1 MAHQSLYRR
10 YRPRRFVEVR
20 GQEHVVRA
28 LRNSVRTGTE
38 GHAYLFSGPRGTGK
52 TSTAR
57 ILAKALNCEDL
68 RDGEPCCECSSCVE
82 MEAGRSFDLFELD
95 AASNNGVDS
104 IRDLVERAA
113 VASPGRTKMYILDEV
128 HMLTAGASNAL
139 LKTLEEPPE
148 HVCFVLATTDPQKV
162 LPTIRSRTQ
171 HYDFQLLS
179 AGELTD
185 YVRWIAADAPL
196 DVDDESV
203 AYVVREG
210 HGSARDTLSA
220 LDQVVAAGGV
230 ITRDL
235 PVDQLL
241 GAIAAGDSGAAVLAV
256 SDALALGH
264 DPRVLAESFLAEL
277 RDAFLLSLG
286 VEVTH
291 LVDADAERLGEWAR
305 TLGTPVLTRAVE
317 AVGSALVDMR
327 QAADPRVPLDVAM
340 VRLCVGAPTAGGAAG
355 PAPAGRGSG
364 DEAVVADLVRRVE
377 ALERAL
383 ADGAVAGGAGAGG
396 GGAGGGGSR
405 SRRAA
410 AAPERTAASGPP
422 PADADAGEGSSNAGS
437 DAASATGSGSRS
449 GPEHARAAL
458 AEMRA
463 RRSGADSKGDRSPAR
478 PGPSAPASPGP
489 APSVAPRPSARPA
502 AAPEAPAAPAAPAV
516 PSSPPPRPAAEK
528 DPTPSANPETTA
540 ADRSLPPAPP
550 SDSVAVTAGSAP
562 LDRDGLTVVFGDRV
576 VPQLK
581 GVAKAIYASGHF
593 VAVTGRGVV
602 FTLPNAATVERAEKF
617 RPDVESMIGAE
628 VGSPV
633 RLLLVDET
641 DPAAVADATGGPGR
655 SAASSTSA
663 SAPTPTPTQTP
674 TPPRGRT
681 TPRTRS
687 EEPAVA
693 VPEPTTAPD
702 PVEPTG
708 DDDESSIIDVHDL
721 EDADVA
727 ATGVEKLTQAFPG
740 AVLVDGADGA
750 S

>member
-463 RRSGADSKGDRSPAR
+463 RRSGADSKGD
-478 PGPSAPASPGP
+478 
-489 APSVAPRPSARPA
+489 
-502 AAPEAPAAPAAPAV
+502 
-516 PSSPPPRPAAEK
+516 
-528 DPTPSANPETTA
+528 
-540 ADRSLPPAPP
+540 
-550 SDSVAVTAGSAP
+550 
-562 LDRDGLTVVFGDRV
+562 
-576 VPQLK
+576 
-581 GVAKAIYASGHF
+581 
-593 VAVTGRGVV
+593 
-602 FTLPNAATVERAEKF
+602 
-617 RPDVESMIGAE
+617 
-628 VGSPV
+628 
-633 RLLLVDET
+633 
-641 DPAAVADATGGPGR
+641 
-655 SAASSTSA
+655 
-663 SAPTPTPTQTP
+663 
-674 TPPRGRT
+674 
-681 TPRTRS
+681 
-687 EEPAVA
+687 
-693 VPEPTTAPD
+693 
-702 PVEPTG
+702 
-708 DDDESSIIDVHDL
+708 
-721 EDADVA
+721 
-727 ATGVEKLTQAFPG
+727 
-740 AVLVDGADGA
+740 
-750 S
+750 

>member
-179 AGELTD
+179 AAELTD

-230 ITRDL
+230 ITREL

-383 ADGAVAGGAGAGG
+383 ADGAVAGGGGGGGGAGAGG
-396 GGAGGGGSR
+396 GAR

-550 SDSVAVTAGSAP
+550 SDSVAVTAGSAT

-641 DPAAVADATGGPGR
+641 DPAAVADATGEPGR
-655 SAASSTSA
+655 SAASSTPA
-663 SAPTPTPTQTP
+663 STPTPP
-674 TPPRGRT
+674 PPRGRT
-681 TPRTRS
+681 APPTRS

-727 ATGVEKLTQAFPG
+727 ASGVEKLTQAFPG

>member
-162 LPTIRSRTQ
+162 LPPIRRRTQ
-171 HYDFQLLS
+171 HSDFQLQS
-179 AGELTD
+179 AAELTD
-185 YVRWIAADAPL
+185 YVRWIAQDAPL
-196 DVDDESV
+196 DVDEDSI

-364 DEAVVADLVRRVE
+364 DEAVVTDLVRRVE

-383 ADGAVAGGAGAGG
+383 ADGAVAGGGGAGAGG
-396 GGAGGGGSR
+396 GGAR

-489 APSVAPRPSARPA
+489 APSVAPRPSARSA
-502 AAPEAPAAPAAPAV
+502 AAPEAPEAPAASAV

-581 GVAKAIYASGHF
+581 GVAKAIYSSGHF
-593 VAVTGRGVV
+593 VAVTGRGAV

-641 DPAAVADATGGPGR
+641 DPAAVADATGEPGR
-655 SAASSTSA
+655 SAASSTPA
-663 SAPTPTPTQTP
+663 STPTPP
-674 TPPRGRT
+674 PPRGRT
-681 TPRTRS
+681 APPTRS

-727 ATGVEKLTQAFPG
+727 ASGVEKLTQAFPG

>member
-1 MAHQSLYRR
+1 VAHQSLYRR

-68 RDGEPCCECSSCVE
+68 HDGEPCCECSSCVE

-179 AGELTD
+179 AAELTD

-230 ITRDL
+230 ITREL

-383 ADGAVAGGAGAGG
+383 ADGAVAGGGGGGGGAGAGG
-396 GGAGGGGSR
+396 GAR

-489 APSVAPRPSARPA
+489 APSVAPRPSARSA
-502 AAPEAPAAPAAPAV
+502 AAPEAPEAPAASAV

-550 SDSVAVTAGSAP
+550 SDSVAVTAGSAT

-641 DPAAVADATGGPGR
+641 DPAAVADATGEPGR
-655 SAASSTSA
+655 SAASSTPA
-663 SAPTPTPTQTP
+663 STPTPP
-674 TPPRGRT
+674 PPRGRT
-681 TPRTRS
+681 APPTRS

-727 ATGVEKLTQAFPG
+727 ASGVEKLTQAFPG

>member
-38 GHAYLFSGPRGTGK
+38 GHAYLFSGPRGTGT

-68 RDGEPCCECSSCVE
+68 HDGEPCCECSSCVE

-179 AGELTD
+179 AAELTD

-383 ADGAVAGGAGAGG
+383 ADGAVAGGGGGGGGAGAGG
-396 GGAGGGGSR
+396 GAR

-489 APSVAPRPSARPA
+489 APSVAPRPSARSA
-502 AAPEAPAAPAAPAV
+502 AAPEAPEAPAASAV

-550 SDSVAVTAGSAP
+550 SDSVAVTAGSAT

-581 GVAKAIYASGHF
+581 GVAKAIYSSGHF

-727 ATGVEKLTQAFPG
+727 ASGVEKLTQAFPG

>member
-179 AGELTD
+179 AAELTD

-581 GVAKAIYASGHF
+581 GVAKAIYSSGHF
-593 VAVTGRGVV
+593 VAVTGRGAV

>member
-68 RDGEPCCECSSCVE
+68 HDGEPCCECSSCVE

-179 AGELTD
+179 AAELTD

-230 ITRDL
+230 ITREL

-383 ADGAVAGGAGAGG
+383 ADGAVAGGGGGGGGAGAGG
-396 GGAGGGGSR
+396 GAR

-489 APSVAPRPSARPA
+489 APSVAPRPSARSA
-502 AAPEAPAAPAAPAV
+502 AAPEAPEAPAASAV

-550 SDSVAVTAGSAP
+550 SDSVAVTAGSAT

-641 DPAAVADATGGPGR
+641 DPAAVADATGEPGR
-655 SAASSTSA
+655 SAASSTPA
-663 SAPTPTPTQTP
+663 STPTPP
-674 TPPRGRT
+674 PPRGRT
-681 TPRTRS
+681 APPTRS

-727 ATGVEKLTQAFPG
+727 ASGVEKLTQAFPG

>member
-179 AGELTD
+179 AAELTD

-230 ITRDL
+230 ITREL

-383 ADGAVAGGAGAGG
+383 ADGAVAGGGGGGGGAGAGG
-396 GGAGGGGSR
+396 GAR

-489 APSVAPRPSARPA
+489 APSVAPRPSARSA
-502 AAPEAPAAPAAPAV
+502 AAPEAPEAPAASAV

-550 SDSVAVTAGSAP
+550 SDSVAVTAGSAT

-641 DPAAVADATGGPGR
+641 DPAAVADATGEPGR
-655 SAASSTSA
+655 SAASSTPA
-663 SAPTPTPTQTP
+663 STPTPP
-674 TPPRGRT
+674 PPRGRT
-681 TPRTRS
+681 APPTRS

-727 ATGVEKLTQAFPG
+727 ASGVEKLTQAFPG

>member
-1 MAHQSLYRR
+1 VAHQSLYRR

-68 RDGEPCCECSSCVE
+68 HDGEPCCECSSCVE

-179 AGELTD
+179 AAELTD

-383 ADGAVAGGAGAGG
+383 ADGAVAGGGGGGGGAGAGG
-396 GGAGGGGSR
+396 GAR

-489 APSVAPRPSARPA
+489 APSVAPRPSARSA
-502 AAPEAPAAPAAPAV
+502 AAPEAPEAPAASAV

-550 SDSVAVTAGSAP
+550 SDSVAVTAGSAT

-641 DPAAVADATGGPGR
+641 DPAAVADATGEPGR
-655 SAASSTSA
+655 SAASSTPA
-663 SAPTPTPTQTP
+663 STPTPP
-674 TPPRGRT
+674 PPRGRT
-681 TPRTRS
+681 APPTRS

-727 ATGVEKLTQAFPG
+727 ASGVEKLTQAFPG

>member
-68 RDGEPCCECSSCVE
+68 HDGEPCCECSSCVE

-230 ITRDL
+230 ITREL

-581 GVAKAIYASGHF
+581 GVAKAIYSSGHF
-593 VAVTGRGVV
+593 VAVTGRGAV

-641 DPAAVADATGGPGR
+641 DPAAVADATGEPGR
-655 SAASSTSA
+655 SAASSTPA
-663 SAPTPTPTQTP
+663 STPTPP
-674 TPPRGRT
+674 PPRGRT
-681 TPRTRS
+681 APPTRS

>member
-1 MAHQSLYRR
+1 VAHQSLYRR

-179 AGELTD
+179 AAELTD

-230 ITRDL
+230 ITREL

-383 ADGAVAGGAGAGG
+383 ADGAVAGGGGGGGGAGAGG
-396 GGAGGGGSR
+396 GAR

-463 RRSGADSKGDRSPAR
+463 RRSGADSKGDRSPTR
-478 PGPSAPASPGP
+478 PGSSAPASPGP

-502 AAPEAPAAPAAPAV
+502 AAPAASAAPAAPAAPA
-516 PSSPPPRPAAEK
+516 PAAPTAATADRPPPA
-528 DPTPSANPETTA
+528 
-540 ADRSLPPAPP
+540 APP

-641 DPAAVADATGGPGR
+641 DPAAVADATGEPGR
-655 SAASSTSA
+655 SAASSTPA
-663 SAPTPTPTQTP
+663 STPTPP
-674 TPPRGRT
+674 PPRGRT
-681 TPRTRS
+681 APPTRS

>member
-1 MAHQSLYRR
+1 VAHQSLYRR

-179 AGELTD
+179 AAELTD

-230 ITRDL
+230 ITREL

-383 ADGAVAGGAGAGG
+383 ADGAVAGGGGGGGGAGAGG
-396 GGAGGGGSR
+396 GAR

-489 APSVAPRPSARPA
+489 APSVAPRPSARSA
-502 AAPEAPAAPAAPAV
+502 AAPEAPEAPAASAV

-550 SDSVAVTAGSAP
+550 SDSVAVTAGSAT

-641 DPAAVADATGGPGR
+641 DPAAVADATGEPGR
-655 SAASSTSA
+655 SAASSTPA
-663 SAPTPTPTQTP
+663 STPTPP
-674 TPPRGRT
+674 PPRGRT
-681 TPRTRS
+681 APPTRS

-727 ATGVEKLTQAFPG
+727 ASGVEKLTQAFPG

>member
-68 RDGEPCCECSSCVE
+68 HDGEPCCECSSCVE

-179 AGELTD
+179 AAELTD

-230 ITRDL
+230 ITREL

-383 ADGAVAGGAGAGG
+383 ADGAVAGGGGGGGGAGAGG
-396 GGAGGGGSR
+396 GAR

-489 APSVAPRPSARPA
+489 APSVAPRPSARSA
-502 AAPEAPAAPAAPAV
+502 AAPEAPEAPAASAV

-550 SDSVAVTAGSAP
+550 SDSVAVTAGSAT

-641 DPAAVADATGGPGR
+641 DPAAVADATGEPGR
-655 SAASSTSA
+655 SAASSTPA
-663 SAPTPTPTQTP
+663 STPTPP
-674 TPPRGRT
+674 PPRGRT
-681 TPRTRS
+681 APPTRS

>member
-179 AGELTD
+179 AAELTD

-230 ITRDL
+230 ITREL

-383 ADGAVAGGAGAGG
+383 ADGAVAGGGGAGAGG
-396 GGAGGGGSR
+396 GGPR

-581 GVAKAIYASGHF
+581 GVAKAIYSSGHF
-593 VAVTGRGVV
+593 VAVTGRGAV

-641 DPAAVADATGGPGR
+641 DPAAVADATGEPGR
-655 SAASSTSA
+655 SAASSTPA
-663 SAPTPTPTQTP
+663 STPTPP
-674 TPPRGRT
+674 PPRGRT
-681 TPRTRS
+681 APPTRS